1 MHTTGSPRPLGPF
14 ILAITGVLLA
24 MAIFWVGFMLAPAAV
39 LLIFYLALSAGERA
53 RHQQR
58 AASSEHEPAA
68 DAPGAGASTQSGP
81 SGSSAQSGPGGFPAP
96 RPGTQMGARRT
107 AEAGVRREAQPP
119 ADSELVQAG
128 SVSSQ
133 PRGAR
138 T

>member
-1 MHTTGSPRPLGPF
+1 MGGTSSPRPLGPL
-14 ILAITGVLLA
+14 ILLIAGVLLA

-58 AASSEHEPAA
+58 AESGLLEQTVDPVGIRASV
-68 DAPGAGASTQSGP
+68 QSGRA
-81 SGSSAQSGPGGFPAP
+81 GSSGP
-96 RPGTQMGARRT
+96 RPGAQIGGRRMT
-107 AEAGVRREAQPP
+107 EAGIRGEAQPP
-119 ADSELVQAG
+119 EDSELVQAG